1 MSTKSHSKTSQTTWG
16 HQKSKTPNCPSC
28 LSSLTR
34 PSQTLDHHHHQTQIL
49 LYFNT
54 SSTTTTSIDNNNTT
68 TTTHCHTTT
77 LSFSSI
83 IIPVV
88 NCPCVF
94 KTLLIY
100 TTHIIGLE
108 RHQVARVRYI
118 RYINRYISWTSWN
131 ATDHIVSYDKTL
143 PPVHFPSNQPP

>member
-1 MSTKSHSKTSQTTWG
+1 MSTKGTLKQVKPPWLGTIKSQ
-16 HQKSKTPNCPSC
+16 KTPNCPSC

-54 SSTTTTSIDNNNTT
+54 SSTTTTSTDNNT
-68 TTTHCHTTT
+68 TTTHCHTPT